1 MRRRRNDRV
10 QGYNIDME
18 LERLQALLPQLGVD
32 FIAYASNTTVDEVN
46 AMLSSGAIGPS
57 VSRATSEL
65 KSLMDTTMPPAA
77 QTPEG
82 GVIDIRAHIDMLN
95 LGMLMGF
102 QYQGNS
108 IGNAVRLIVGGTLP
122 DIRAT
127 GTLEVET
134 AKLARDVYPLLL
146 LPRDDDDHFPDFM
159 NISSMISPAVVRNNY
174 EQFFDAVEADNVLN
188 GLYERQGDDRHF
200 KSFNYWLNTGHGTG
214 QQLISLPSEL
224 IIPAYYKTRIEG
236 KLKPED
242 LIEQTVENVHA
253 FRRLANREEVEVP
266 AYVAINGVKLPEGI
280 ELQLPWGVLR
290 NPTNAELELLSYR
303 SSMINSILVVPFKL
317 RMKKNTGNQMSP
329 PYPYM
334 QDKARENIDEA
345 AMLMSASIM
354 VSLGKEA
361 RTDNVGTIILP
372 TFGHSPS
379 TSWPFEKPGA
389 AARTLEARDRAK
401 LLRLCNKVE
410 SHKKYLNIALK
421 RSLMAI
427 SRLDTLDGFID
438 SIIAMESLF
447 GSDKETTFTVSS
459 AMAKFLRTDNR
470 ERLDLKKE
478 IGKLYSERSK
488 IVHGASFPSSL
499 IIEAKRQ
506 RVIDLNIEVLK
517 KLLYRRTDLIECTSS
532 ERSTKILLS

>member
-1 MRRRRNDRV
+1 MV
-10 QGYNIDME
+10 ME
-18 LERLQALLPQLGVD
+18 LERLQSLLPQLGVD
-32 FIAYASNTTVDEVN
+32 FIAYASNTTVDEVD
-46 AMLSSGAIGPS
+46 AMLSNGIVSPS
-57 VSRATSEL
+57 VSTATSEL
-65 KSLMDTTMPPAA
+65 KNLMDTMMPPAA

-82 GVIDIRAHIDMLN
+82 GVMDIRAHIDMLN

-122 DIRAT
+122 EIRVI
-127 GTLEVET
+127 GTLELET

-146 LPRDDDDHFPDFM
+146 LPRDNEDHFSDFM
-159 NISSMISPAVVRNNY
+159 NISSIISPAVVRNDY
-174 EQFFDAVEADNVLN
+174 EQFFDAVEADSVLAR
-188 GLYERQGDDRHF
+188 LYERQGDDRHF
-200 KSFNYWLNTGHGTG
+200 KNFNYWLNTGHGAG

-224 IIPAYYKTRIEG
+224 IIPAYYRTRIEG
-236 KLKPED
+236 KLEPED
-242 LIEQTVENVHA
+242 FIEQTVENVCA

-266 AYVAINGVKLPEGI
+266 AYIAINGVKLPEGI

-290 NPTNAELELLSYR
+290 NPTDAELELLSYR
-303 SSMINSILVVPFKL
+303 SSMINSILVIPFKL
-317 RMKKNTGNQMSP
+317 RMKKNTGNQMSA

-334 QDKARENIDEA
+334 QNKARENLDEA

-354 VSLGKEA
+354 VSLGKEV

-389 AARTLEARDRAK
+389 AVRTLEARDRAK

-410 SHKKYLNIALK
+410 SHKKYLNIAL
-421 RSLMAI
+421 RRNLMAI
-427 SRLDTLDGFID
+427 SRLDALDGFID
-438 SIIAMESLF
+438 SVMAMESLF
-447 GSDKETTFTVSS
+447 GSKKETTFTVSS
-459 AMAKFLRTDNR
+459 AMAKFLRSNKQ

-478 IGKLYSERSK
+478 IGKLYDERSK
-488 IVHGASFPSSL
+488 IVHGASFPSSI

-506 RVIDLNIEVLK
+506 RVIDLNIEALK
-517 KLLYRRTDLIECTSS
+517 KLLRWRTDLIECTSS